1 MADPR
6 IQCLCG
12 GSHDVGTRSV
22 IRRRCDHLSTLKE
35 GERKRVRSPLR
46 REEGLRRSGP
56 GHRRLRDKRE
66 RSTCAG
72 DEVLLAHMDD
82 GVDDSVDRLAQR
94 KRHSGVRIQN
104 RPLREEKRA
113 VNRVFALRIM
123 IGKGKVYI
131 KSSS

>member
-12 GSHDVGTRSV
+12 GPHDVGMRSV
-22 IRRRCDHLSTLKE
+22 IRRRFDHLSTLKE

-46 REEGLRRSGP
+46 REEGLWRSGP
-56 GHRRLRDKRE
+56 RYPCLRNKRE

-72 DEVLLAHMDD
+72 GEVLLAHMND

-94 KRHSGVRIQN
+94 KRHGGVRVQN
-104 RPLREEKRA
+104 RPLREEKRT
-113 VNRVFALRIM
+113 VNRVFVLRI
-123 IGKGKVYI
+123 ILKKGKVYI

>member
-1 MADPR
+1 MANPR

-12 GSHDVGTRSV
+12 GPHDVGTRST
-22 IRRRCDHLSTLKE
+22 IRRRFDHLSTLKE

-46 REEGLRRSGP
+46 REEGLWRSGP

-72 DEVLLAHMDD
+72 GEVLLADMNDR
-82 GVDDSVDRLAQR
+82 VDDSVDRLAQR
-94 KRHSGVRIQN
+94 KRYGGVRVQN
-104 RPLREEKRA
+104 RPLREEKRI
-113 VNRVFALRIM
+113 VNRVFALRII
-123 IGKGKVYI
+123 IGKGKVYV

>member
-1 MADPR
+1 MADLVRRPVVLHALADPS

-12 GSHDVGTRSV
+12 GPHDVGTRSV
-22 IRRRCDHLSTLKE
+22 IRRRCDHFSALKE

-56 GHRRLRDKRE
+56 GHWRLRDKRDKRE

-72 DEVLLAHMDD
+72 GEVLPADMDD
-82 GVDDSVDRLAQR
+82 RVDDSVDRLAQR
-94 KRHSGVRIQN
+94 KRHGGVRIQN

-113 VNRVFALRIM
+113 VN
-123 IGKGKVYI
+123 
-131 KSSS
+131 

>member
-6 IQCLCG
+6 IQCLRG
-12 GSHDVGTRSV
+12 GPHDVGTRST
-22 IRRRCDHLSTLKE
+22 IRRRFEHFSTLKE

-72 DEVLLAHMDD
+72 GEVLLAHMNDR
-82 GVDDSVDRLAQR
+82 VDDSVDRLAQR
-94 KRHSGVRIQN
+94 KRYGGVRVQN
-104 RPLREEKRA
+104 RPLREEKRI
-113 VNRVFALRIM
+113 VNRVFALRII
-123 IGKGKVYI
+123 IGKGKVYV

>member
-6 IQCLCG
+6 IQCLSG
-12 GSHDVGTRSV
+12 GPHDVGTRSA

-66 RSTCAG
+66 RRICAG
-72 DEVLLAHMDD
+72 GEVLLADMDD
-82 GVDDSVDRLAQR
+82 GVNDSVDRLAQR
-94 KRHSGVRIQN
+94 KRHGGVRVQN
-104 RPLREEKRA
+104 RPLREEKR
-113 VNRVFALRIM
+113 
-123 IGKGKVYI
+123 IGN
-131 KSSS
+131 